1 MWWDGRARH
10 PSVLGG
16 SALVGSSSSG
26 SNSSEVLGERV
37 QVAGTSSGVPLRRR
51 EWMPPAKCSADST
64 SSGLFVF
71 CFFLYSA
78 FHSICALYPIIVS
91 RISSPEHPMRANSA
105 SFLCKREGCPVLPH
119 RHMQAFVSFAIKFF
133 PEIFPGEF
141 YLTYRY
147 GFHLTSAGKRRG

>member
-1 MWWDGRARH
+1 MWWNGRARH

-64 SSGLFVF
+64 SSGLFV
-71 CFFLYSA
+71 CLFLHSP

-91 RISSPEHPMRANSA
+91 RISSLEPPMRVNSA
-105 SFLCKREGCPVLPH
+105 SFLCKREGCPVL
-119 RHMQAFVSFAIKFF
+119 F
-133 PEIFPGEF
+133 PSPYASICQCC
-141 YLTYRY
+141 
-147 GFHLTSAGKRRG
+147 H